1 MLHRKYYKRDAIAL
15 NPKEETKMSDEKL
28 KILKML
34 EEGKLTAEQAA
45 TLLSAITEEKAPVV
59 ENLKNTV
66 NKDELEAKWLAENMN
81 DNPFPGQ
88 KMLLIRVLSAE
99 GDRVK
104 VNLPLGFVKGIISAT
119 GKMPYINAEMEGVDV
134 NALMETVVAA
144 IDQDL
149 TGRFVDV
156 ETGTGDRV
164 LIEIV

>member
-1 MLHRKYYKRDAIAL
+1 
-15 NPKEETKMSDEKL
+15 MSDEKL

-45 TLLSAITEEKAPVV
+45 SLLGAIAEPAPAV
-59 ENLKNTV
+59 ESTSKTNV
-66 NKDELEAKWLAENMN
+66 SREELEQKWAAENMGE
-81 DNPFPGQ
+81 NPFPGQ

-104 VNLPLGFVKGIISAT
+104 VNLPLNFVKGIIKAT

-134 NALMETVVAA
+134 NALMETIVAA

-156 ETGTGDRV
+156 ETGTGDRIV
-164 LIEIV
+164 IEIV

>member
-1 MLHRKYYKRDAIAL
+1 
-15 NPKEETKMSDEKL
+15 MSDEKL

-45 TLLSAITEEKAPVV
+45 SLLGAIAEPAPAV
-59 ENLKNTV
+59 ESTTKTNV
-66 NKDELEAKWLAENMN
+66 SREELEQKWAAENMGE
-81 DNPFPGQ
+81 NPFPGQ

-104 VNLPLGFVKGIISAT
+104 VNLPLNFVKGIIKAT

-134 NALMETVVAA
+134 NALMETIVAA

-156 ETGTGDRV
+156 ETGTGDRIV
-164 LIEIV
+164 IEIV